1 MLVDSVTP
9 RVQTGRNTLACGSQA
24 PSVTSNCRTAPEVVA
39 IAPTQGSGG
48 SKGPDGGDV
57 ADDYEYRPLRI
68 DPTVSRASAAV
79 MLSVRAEFT
88 GWELARVQRY
98 SDGSRRVLLR
108 RRRSQGPFPA
118 LSL

>member
-1 MLVDSVTP
+1 VVT
-9 RVQTGRNTLACGSQA
+9 
-24 PSVTSNCRTAPEVVA
+24 
-39 IAPTQGSGG
+39 IAPVQAAQGAGG
-48 SKGPDGGDV
+48 TTGPDGGGDV
-57 ADDYEYRPLRI
+57 PDDYEYRPLRI

-88 GWELARVQRY
+88 GWELARVLRY
-98 SDGSRRVLLR
+98 ADGSRKVMLR

>member
-1 MLVDSVTP
+1 MVT
-9 RVQTGRNTLACGSQA
+9 
-24 PSVTSNCRTAPEVVA
+24 
-39 IAPTQGSGG
+39 IAPVQGGSGTSAAAGAAGAARATG
-48 SKGPDGGDV
+48 SADSAGGDV
-57 ADDYEYRPLRI
+57 PDDYEYRPLRI

-88 GWELARVQRY
+88 GWELARVLRY
-98 SDGSRRVLLR
+98 ADGSRKVLLR